1 MTNDSRIS
9 GSASTRPPPLMPT
22 RRCVNILRGKG
33 CAENAHPL
41 SSPQKKTRSPGQ
53 SDDLDERV
61 PSWLFGLASTQ
72 AFDRS
77 EIQIQRDGVLGTSQ
91 TLRVTPAMEAG
102 LADHIW
108 TLEELVSLLGCK
120 ELKEAA

>member
-1 MTNDSRIS
+1 MCRKRAPFIVATEKNKV
-9 GSASTRPPPLMPT
+9 A
-22 RRCVNILRGKG
+22 
-33 CAENAHPL
+33 
-41 SSPQKKTRSPGQ
+41 GQ

-61 PSWLFGLASTQ
+61 PSWLFGSASTQ

-108 TLEELVSLLGCK
+108 TLEELVFI
-120 ELKEAA
+120 ARM